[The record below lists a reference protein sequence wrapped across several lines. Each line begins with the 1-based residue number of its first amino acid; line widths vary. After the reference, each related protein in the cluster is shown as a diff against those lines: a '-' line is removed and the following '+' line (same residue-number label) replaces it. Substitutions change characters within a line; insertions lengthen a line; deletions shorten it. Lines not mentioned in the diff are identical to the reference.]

1 MNGFLSSAKSPSMV
15 LYRYD
20 IKTNEKKRIYLR
32 LIFRL
37 LYKLEVVEIFSVAI
51 IPSNADLWN
60 TY

>member
-1 MNGFLSSAKSPSMV
+1 MFLY
-15 LYRYD
+15 LYY